1 MKFFIDTAEVKEL
14 GAVAAMGCV
23 DGVTTPSASRP
34 PDATLLALCAIA
46 EVPVSVVCSSTT
58 AVDLIAE
65 ARRLATLHPNV
76 VAAIPMGV
84 EGLEAV
90 KALASEGLRTNVT
103 RCFTANQALLCMKA
117 GATWVSLD
125 GLGALRDT
133 VSIFRTF
140 GAKTQVLV
148 AGLRDPEQVLQSA
161 LLGADAVSL
170 PGRAIDQLAT
180 SEKGASWS

>member
-1 MKFFIDTAEVKEL
+1 MKFFVDTADAKEL
-14 GAVAAMGCV
+14 RAAAAMGCV
-23 DGVTTPSASRP
+23 DGVSAGLELP
-34 PDATLLALCAIA
+34 ATVLELCAIA
-46 EVPVSVVCSSTT
+46 DVPVSVECRST
-58 AVDLIAE
+58 ARGDLIAE

-76 VAAIPMGV
+76 VATIAMGV

-90 KALASEGLRTNVT
+90 KALASEGLRTNV
-103 RCFTANQALLCMKA
+103 RCSTATQALLCMKA

-133 VSIFRTF
+133 VSLFRTF

-148 AGLRDPEQVLQSA
+148 VGLRDPEQVLQSA

-170 PGRAIDQLAT
+170 PGRAIEQLAT
-180 SEKGASWS
+180 SEKGTSWS

>member
-1 MKFFIDTAEVKEL
+1 MKFFVDTAEVKEL
-14 GAVAAMGCV
+14 RAAAAMGCV
-23 DGVTTPSASRP
+23 DGVSAGRP
-34 PDATLLALCAIA
+34 AEATVLELCAIA
-46 EVPVSVVCSSTT
+46 DVPVSVECRSTT

-65 ARRLATLHPNV
+65 ARRLATLHTNV
-76 VAAIPMGV
+76 VATIPMGV

-90 KALASEGLRTNVT
+90 KALASEGRRTNVT
-103 RCFTANQALLCMKA
+103 RCSTATQALLCMKA

-148 AGLRDPEQVLQSA
+148 VGLRDPEQVLQSA

-170 PGRAIDQLAT
+170 PGRAIEQLAT
-180 SEKGASWS
+180 SEKGTSWS